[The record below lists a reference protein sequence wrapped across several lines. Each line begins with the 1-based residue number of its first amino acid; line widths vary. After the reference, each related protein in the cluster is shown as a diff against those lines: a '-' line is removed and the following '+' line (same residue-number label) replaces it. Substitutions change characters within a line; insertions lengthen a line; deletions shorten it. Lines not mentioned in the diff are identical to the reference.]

1 MVNAWLSVESRAELH
16 ITTEV
21 ASASCWPETVT
32 VCPLE
37 FVVVSSTVLPV
48 LDAPEVIP
56 APKAEDVAEARD
68 VLDTTEALDRDASAE
83 ETDASDET
91 EETEDAAW
99 LAAEDRLEDT

>member
-1 MVNAWLSVESRAELH
+1 
-16 ITTEV
+16 
-21 ASASCWPETVT
+21 
-32 VCPLE
+32 
-37 FVVVSSTVLPV
+37 
-48 LDAPEVIP
+48 
-56 APKAEDVAEARD
+56 VAEARD